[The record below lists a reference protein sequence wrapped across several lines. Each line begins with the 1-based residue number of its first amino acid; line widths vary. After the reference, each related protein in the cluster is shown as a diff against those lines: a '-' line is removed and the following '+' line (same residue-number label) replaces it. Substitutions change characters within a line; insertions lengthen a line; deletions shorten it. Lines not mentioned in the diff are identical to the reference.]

1 MRINSL
7 KEDRKPLLMIIPMI
21 DIIFFLLVFFMMSM
35 LTMVTQKT
43 IALNLPKAAIAKVD
57 TTKTVPVSIT
67 EDGRLFLEQN
77 LVSEEELAR
86 RLVSLKTENEKLTV
100 VQLVRAERLTAKLR
114 PKDPEWGMGKERL
127 SAAAISLRTVTA
139 PIRHWVPAASRTK
152 SFQRQRQGI
161 RGQLV
166 PLDSTR
172 LYGCG

>member
-43 IALNLPKAAIAKVD
+43 IALNLPKATIAKVD

-100 VQLVRAERLTAKLR
+100 VLR
-114 PKDPEWGMGKERL
+114 GDEKTDL
-127 SAAAISLRTVTA
+127 SIRNQSASTQPLSL
-139 PIRHWVPAASRTK
+139 P
-152 SFQRQRQGI
+152 
-161 RGQLV
+161 
-166 PLDSTR
+166 
-172 LYGCG
+172 

>member
-43 IALNLPKAAIAKVD
+43 IALNLPKATIAKVD

-100 VQLVRAERLTAKLR
+100 VLR
-114 PKDPEWGMGKERL
+114 GDEKTDYGTVVGVMMS
-127 SAAAISLRTVTA
+127 SAAQALNES
-139 PIRHWVPAASRTK
+139 P
-152 SFQRQRQGI
+152 
-161 RGQLV
+161 
-166 PLDSTR
+166 
-172 LYGCG
+172 

>member
-43 IALNLPKAAIAKVD
+43 IALNLPKATIAKVD

-100 VQLVRAERLTAKLR
+100 CCAANEKPTTARWLAL
-114 PKDPEWGMGKERL
+114 WMS
-127 SAAAISLRTVTA
+127 SAA
-139 PIRHWVPAASRTK
+139 
-152 SFQRQRQGI
+152 QGI
-161 RGQLV
+161 ERVSIATEG
-166 PLDSTR
+166 R
-172 LYGCG
+172 R

>member
-43 IALNLPKAAIAKVD
+43 IALNLPK
-57 TTKTVPVSIT
+57 SIT

-100 VQLVRAERLTAKLR
+100 VLRGDEKTDYGTVVGVMDVIRRTGIERVSIATEGR
-114 PKDPEWGMGKERL
+114 R
-127 SAAAISLRTVTA
+127 
-139 PIRHWVPAASRTK
+139 
-152 SFQRQRQGI
+152 
-161 RGQLV
+161 
-166 PLDSTR
+166 
-172 LYGCG
+172 

>member
-100 VQLVRAERLTAKLR
+100 VLR
-114 PKDPEWGMGKERL
+114 GDEKPISARWLALWMS
-127 SAAAISLRTVTA
+127 SAAQALNES
-139 PIRHWVPAASRTK
+139 P
-152 SFQRQRQGI
+152 
-161 RGQLV
+161 
-166 PLDSTR
+166 
-172 LYGCG
+172 

>member
-43 IALNLPKAAIAKVD
+43 IALNLPKATIAKVD

-100 VQLVRAERLTAKLR
+100 VLR
-114 PKDPEWGMGKERL
+114 GDEKTDYGTVVGVMDVI
-127 SAAAISLRTVTA
+127 AAQALNES
-139 PIRHWVPAASRTK
+139 P
-152 SFQRQRQGI
+152 
-161 RGQLV
+161 
-166 PLDSTR
+166 
-172 LYGCG
+172 

>member
-43 IALNLPKAAIAKVD
+43 IALNLPKATIAKVD
-57 TTKTVPVSIT
+57 TTKT

-100 VQLVRAERLTAKLR
+100 VLRGDEKTDFGTVVGVMDVIRRTGIERVSIATEGR
-114 PKDPEWGMGKERL
+114 R
-127 SAAAISLRTVTA
+127 
-139 PIRHWVPAASRTK
+139 
-152 SFQRQRQGI
+152 
-161 RGQLV
+161 
-166 PLDSTR
+166 
-172 LYGCG
+172 